1 MSVDIISIPLGF
13 CQCYVLKGEGV
24 VVVDSG
30 VSKKGAVFTRTL
42 EQKGIRLKDVKLIIL
57 THGHY
62 DHIGSASEIKL
73 LTGASLAMHKA
84 EVHWLEN
91 SLKPLSPGITAWG
104 RFLNVLQAPFIPF
117 IKIPPSEVDVVIDD
131 DGLSLADYGIPGRV
145 VYTPGHSSGS
155 VSIVLDT
162 GEAFVGDLAMN
173 KFPVRLR
180 PGLPIFADD
189 PTAVISSWK
198 NLIKLGVST
207 IYPAHGEPFP
217 ISIIKKAIDTED

>member
-13 CQCYVLKGEGV
+13 CQCYVLKGEGI

-30 VSKKGAVFTRTL
+30 ESKKGAVFARAL
-42 EQKGIRLKDVKLIIL
+42 EEKGIRCKDVKLVIL

-62 DHIGSASEIKL
+62 DHIGSASEIKS

-91 SLKPLSPGITAWG
+91 SLKPLSPGITVWG
-104 RFLNVLQAPFIPF
+104 RFLNVLQAPVIPF

-131 DGLSLADYGIPGRV
+131 DGLSLADYGIPGKV

-155 VSIVLDT
+155 ISVLLDT

-207 IYPAHGEPFP
+207 IYPAHGKPFP
-217 ISIIKKAIDTED
+217 ISIIEKAIHHR

>member
-1 MSVDIISIPLGF
+1 M
-13 CQCYVLKGEGV
+13 
-24 VVVDSG
+24 VDSG
-30 VSKKGAVFTRTL
+30 IPQKGAVFTRTL
-42 EQKGIRLKDVKLIIL
+42 DEEGIHFEDVNLVIL

-62 DHIGSASEIKL
+62 DHIGSASEIKS

-91 SLKPLSPGITAWG
+91 SLKPLSPGTTAWG

-131 DGLSLADYGIPGRV
+131 DGLSLADYGIAGRV

-155 VSIVLDT
+155 VSVVLDT

-189 PTAVISSWK
+189 PAAVISSWK

-207 IYPAHGEPFP
+207 IYPAHGKPFS
-217 ISIIKKAIDTED
+217 ISIIEKAIDTAD

>member
-1 MSVDIISIPLGF
+1 MSVNIISIPLGF
-13 CQCYVLKGEGV
+13 CQCYVLKGEGIA
-24 VVVDSG
+24 VVDSG
-30 VSKKGAVFTRTL
+30 VPQKGAVFARIL
-42 EQKGIRLKDVKLIIL
+42 EKNGIRPEDVKLVIL

-62 DHIGSASEIKL
+62 DHIGSASEIKS

-117 IKIPPSEVDVVIDD
+117 IKIPPTEVDVVIDD
-131 DGLSLADYGIPGRV
+131 DGLSLADYGLPGRV

-155 VSIVLDT
+155 VSVVLDT

-198 NLIKLGVST
+198 NLIKLGVTT

-217 ISIIKKAIDTED
+217 ISIIEKAIDTSD